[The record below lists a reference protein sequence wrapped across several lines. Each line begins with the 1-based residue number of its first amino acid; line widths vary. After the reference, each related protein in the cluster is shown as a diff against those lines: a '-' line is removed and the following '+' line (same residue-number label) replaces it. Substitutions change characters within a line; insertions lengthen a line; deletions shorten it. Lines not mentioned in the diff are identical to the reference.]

1 MDYAIFSKKPF
12 NLTDGGIER
21 IKNIYATMDLDDKIG
36 QLFFV
41 VGYRQDEEFLKDVAG
56 RLRTGGL
63 MCRCM
68 SAEQVTGTVAILQ
81 KNAKVPMLI
90 AANLEAGANG
100 IVKEGT
106 KVASQM
112 AVAATGN
119 AENAYELGRICAE
132 EATAVGANYAFAP
145 VCDID
150 FNFRNPIT
158 NTRTYG
164 NDPAFVAE
172 CASEYAR
179 ACRERGVCY
188 SAKHFPGD
196 GVDER
201 DQHLVTSVNSL
212 SAEQWDE
219 TYGAVYKRLIDE
231 GAPTVMVGHIAL
243 PAYEKKLCPS
253 IADEDI
259 LPASLSENL
268 LNGLLRKKLGF
279 NGLIITDATTM
290 AGFNVAMNRDEAVPH
305 AIAAGCDMFL
315 FTKNMQEDFAFM
327 KAGIEKGVIT
337 AERLEEAVMRV
348 LALKESMGLF
358 DKDNVPVYDTCT
370 YAAETV
376 LGASWNEEL
385 AYEMG
390 KMVGNE
396 GIIGNERGDKMPYS
410 GWYAPA
416 VNIHRSAFGGRNWE
430 YYSEDG
436 LLSGRLAAQ
445 VVKGCAE
452 KGVYC
457 TVKHFAVNEQ
467 ETNRDTNGLITWFNE
482 QALREIYIKPF
493 EIAVKEG
500 GTTAIMSSFNRLGT
514 TWAGGSY
521 ALLTQVLREE
531 WGFNGMVITDYAL
544 KNYMNADQMIRAG
557 GDLSLAQ
564 GARTPDIDRKGVDAT
579 TLAAMQK
586 ATKNILYT
594 VANSNAM
601 NLNII
606 GMRMP
611 KWVRIM
617 LIADAVVVVALA
629 GWGAWA
635 IISAKKKAAKKEE
648 NVAE

>member
-12 NLTDGGIER
+12 NLTDSGIER

-358 DKDNVPVYDTCT
+358 DKDNVPVYEKATKEIGT
-370 YAAETV
+370 
-376 LGASWNEEL
+376 EENKKIARRIADESITL
-385 AYEMG
+385 
-390 KMVGNE
+390 
-396 GIIGNERGDKMPYS
+396 
-410 GWYAPA
+410 
-416 VNIHRSAFGGRNWE
+416 
-430 YYSEDG
+430 
-436 LLSGRLAAQ
+436 
-445 VVKGCAE
+445 VKSE
-452 KGVYC
+452 KGVLPIDKKKIKKI
-457 TVKHFAVNEQ
+457 TVYGIEGGANALGYARE
-467 ETNRDTNGLITWFNE
+467 NGLVPRFCD
-482 QALREIYIKPF
+482 L
-493 EIAVKEG
+493 
-500 GTTAIMSSFNRLGT
+500 
-514 TWAGGSY
+514 
-521 ALLTQVLREE
+521 LREE
-531 WGFNGMVITDYAL
+531 GFEVSVFE
-544 KNYMNADQMIRAG
+544 AG
-557 GDLSLAQ
+557 GVYEGLQSSFESVRESADMMIYLCNL
-564 GARTPDIDRKGVDAT
+564 
-579 TLAAMQK
+579 
-586 ATKNILYT
+586 ATK
-594 VANSNAM
+594 SNQTT
-601 NLNII
+601 
-606 GMRMP
+606 
-611 KWVRIM
+611 VRIEWM
-617 LIADAVVVVALA
+617 NPMGVNVPIYVRSIPTVFVSLENPYHLLDVPRVRTYINTYGVNDFTLGLLVDKLA
-629 GWGAWA
+629 GRSEFKGKSPIDPFCGKWDTKL
-635 IISAKKKAAKKEE
+635 S
-648 NVAE
+648 

>member
-1 MDYAIFSKKPF
+1 MDYSIFSKKPF

-358 DKDNVPVYDTCT
+358 DKDNVPVYEKATKEIGT
-370 YAAETV
+370 
-376 LGASWNEEL
+376 EENKKIARRIADESITL
-385 AYEMG
+385 
-390 KMVGNE
+390 
-396 GIIGNERGDKMPYS
+396 
-410 GWYAPA
+410 
-416 VNIHRSAFGGRNWE
+416 
-430 YYSEDG
+430 
-436 LLSGRLAAQ
+436 
-445 VVKGCAE
+445 VKSE
-452 KGVYC
+452 KGVLPIDKKKIKKI
-457 TVKHFAVNEQ
+457 TVYGIEGGANALGYARE
-467 ETNRDTNGLITWFNE
+467 NGLVPRFCD
-482 QALREIYIKPF
+482 L
-493 EIAVKEG
+493 
-500 GTTAIMSSFNRLGT
+500 
-514 TWAGGSY
+514 
-521 ALLTQVLREE
+521 LREE
-531 WGFNGMVITDYAL
+531 GFEVSVFE
-544 KNYMNADQMIRAG
+544 AG
-557 GDLSLAQ
+557 GVYEGLQSSFESVRESADMMIYLCNL
-564 GARTPDIDRKGVDAT
+564 
-579 TLAAMQK
+579 
-586 ATKNILYT
+586 ATK
-594 VANSNAM
+594 SNQTT
-601 NLNII
+601 
-606 GMRMP
+606 
-611 KWVRIM
+611 VRIEWM
-617 LIADAVVVVALA
+617 NPMGVNVPIYVRSIPTVFVSLENPYHLLDVPRVRTYINTYGVNDFTLGLLVDKLA
-629 GWGAWA
+629 GRSEFKGKSPIDPFCGKWDTKL
-635 IISAKKKAAKKEE
+635 S
-648 NVAE
+648 

>member
-358 DKDNVPVYDTCT
+358 DKDNVPVYEKATKEIGT
-370 YAAETV
+370 
-376 LGASWNEEL
+376 EENKKIARRIADESITL
-385 AYEMG
+385 
-390 KMVGNE
+390 
-396 GIIGNERGDKMPYS
+396 
-410 GWYAPA
+410 
-416 VNIHRSAFGGRNWE
+416 
-430 YYSEDG
+430 
-436 LLSGRLAAQ
+436 
-445 VVKGCAE
+445 VKSE
-452 KGVYC
+452 KGVLPIDKKKIKKI
-457 TVKHFAVNEQ
+457 TVYGIEGGANALGYARE
-467 ETNRDTNGLITWFNE
+467 NGLVPRFCD
-482 QALREIYIKPF
+482 L
-493 EIAVKEG
+493 
-500 GTTAIMSSFNRLGT
+500 
-514 TWAGGSY
+514 
-521 ALLTQVLREE
+521 LREE
-531 WGFNGMVITDYAL
+531 GFEVSVFE
-544 KNYMNADQMIRAG
+544 AG
-557 GDLSLAQ
+557 GVYEGLQSSFESVRESADMMIYLCNL
-564 GARTPDIDRKGVDAT
+564 
-579 TLAAMQK
+579 
-586 ATKNILYT
+586 ATK
-594 VANSNAM
+594 SNQTT
-601 NLNII
+601 
-606 GMRMP
+606 
-611 KWVRIM
+611 VRIEWM
-617 LIADAVVVVALA
+617 NPMGVNVPIYVRSIPTVFVSL
-629 GWGAWA
+629 
-635 IISAKKKAAKKEE
+635 E
-648 NVAE
+648 NPYHLLDVPRVRTYINTYGVNDFTLGLLVDKLTGRSEFKGKSPIDPFCGKWDTKLS